1 MVAAVRS
8 SLAGLSLR
16 DLEYAVAVADFR
28 HFGRA
33 AEHCG
38 VSQPALSEQLR
49 KLEAMLG
56 APLFERTARRVE
68 ITPPGELLLRQAR
81 IVLRESFGLVE
92 MARAQTDPLDGPL
105 RVGVIPTLG
114 PYYLPSVL
122 RMLRRDFPG
131 LELRLQEGLTE
142 GLTETLH
149 RGGLDAILV
158 ALPMPGE
165 AVVTVE
171 PLFFERFRLLAPS
184 GHPLLDAGVLHPED
198 LPGEDL
204 LLLEEGHCLRDQ
216 TISLCRLPGP
226 RGGEARHASSLEMLR
241 HMVAAGEGYA
251 LMPGLATG
259 ASGGADGPGA
269 TSALSSLV
277 QSRALELGR
286 DGARPGRIVALGW
299 RATDPRGVHFS
310 RLAAFLRDAAPEGT
324 EPMRDDLAISPD
336 GAVASRTGSGRR
348 RPLPDAQDRPRSKPS
363 TRRLLTGA

>member
-1 MVAAVRS
+1 MIRS

-49 KLEAMLG
+49 KLEAVLG
-56 APLFERTARRVE
+56 AALFERTARRVE

-81 IVLRESFGLVE
+81 IVLREGFGLIE

-105 RVGVIPTLG
+105 RIGVIPTLG
-114 PYYLPSVL
+114 PYYLPLVL
-122 RMLRRDFPG
+122 RMLRSDFPG

-142 GLTETLH
+142 DLTEALH
-149 RGGLDAILV
+149 RGSLDAVLV
-158 ALPMPGE
+158 ALPAPAEGVM
-165 AVVTVE
+165 TVE
-171 PLFFERFRLLAPS
+171 PLFFERFRLLAPT

-226 RGGEARHASSLEMLR
+226 RGRDARHASSLEMLR

-259 ASGGADGPGA
+259 PSGGPDGLGA
-269 TSALSSLV
+269 ASALSVLV
-277 QSRALELGR
+277 QSRALGLGR
-286 DGARPGRIVALGW
+286 EGARPGRIIVLGW
-299 RATDPRGVHFS
+299 RATDPRGAHFS

-324 EPMRDDLAISPD
+324 EATRHDRAAGPAGGPVTRT
-336 GAVASRTGSGRR
+336 ASRRR
-348 RPLPDAQDRPRSKPS
+348 RPPAPQVEPS
-363 TRRLLTGA
+363 TRSHAPGPDPASN

>member
-1 MVAAVRS
+1 MARS

-56 APLFERTARRVE
+56 TTLFERTARRVE
-68 ITPPGELLLRQAR
+68 ITAPGELLLRQAR
-81 IVLRESFGLVE
+81 IVLRESFGLIE

-114 PYYLPSVL
+114 PYYLPLVL
-122 RMLRRDFPG
+122 RMLRSDFPG

-142 GLTETLH
+142 DLTEALH
-149 RGGLDAILV
+149 RGSLDAILV
-158 ALPMPGE
+158 ALPMPGD
-165 AVVTVE
+165 AVVVVE
-171 PLFFERFRLLAPS
+171 PLFFERFRLLAPT

-216 TISLCRLPGP
+216 TISLCQLPGP
-226 RGGEARHASSLEMLR
+226 RGAEARHASSLEMLR

-259 ASGGADGPGA
+259 PSGAADGLGA
-269 TSALSSLV
+269 ASALNTLV
-277 QSRALELGR
+277 QSRALALGR
-286 DGARPGRIVALGW
+286 EGARPGRIIALGW
-299 RATDPRGVHFS
+299 RATDPRGEHFS
-310 RLAAFLRDAAPEGT
+310 RLAAFLRGAAPDGT
-324 EPMRDDLAISPD
+324 EPARDDV
-336 GAVASRTGSGRR
+336 AVGLTGVPPPRTGSAGRR
-348 RPLPDAQDRPRSKPS
+348 RPPS
-363 TRRLLTGA
+363 AAGRAASATR